1 MITVLIFSIWPS
13 LYNFNPNQ
21 NASEKLAY
29 IAKKI
34 RANWIPIKI
43 DIRRP
48 RFCDSSTQEVY
59 FFERVPSA
67 PRDTTVR
74 IEPNTSAAVDECFS
88 SALSTPCWILVIIGS
103 VTLQVTRMNR
113 RAELVTR
120 VKAHEYLK
128 AIMYAASIRARDWN
142 RMASLS
148 EMLCWIELDS
158 VVIVFVTA
166 PTDT

>member
-1 MITVLIFSIWPS
+1 M
-13 LYNFNPNQ
+13 
-21 NASEKLAY
+21 
-29 IAKKI
+29 
-34 RANWIPIKI
+34 
-43 DIRRP
+43 
-48 RFCDSSTQEVY
+48 
-59 FFERVPSA
+59 
-67 PRDTTVR
+67 
-74 IEPNTSAAVDECFS
+74 
-88 SALSTPCWILVIIGS
+88 IIGS

-128 AIMYAASIRARDWN
+128 AMMYAASIRARDWN